1 MNPMNRI
8 HAPGGGANLPERR
21 RFLHGLQSAGV
32 AGLATAIDEPPALA
46 ALPDPEGQG
55 PGAEGSLPLAD
66 EPQSQLHPQLAGGE
80 APLAATAATATEA
93 APPPAQEHTGMDAP
107 AAQPQPAAMQAL
119 TFADMLLKAVHERT
133 QRAEKSVLRSM
144 AAQSGITE
152 GALGSILA
160 AARAGHTRPAGQ
172 PAPEDSAAET
182 ALAASPEQAAQT
194 MQPAGDATAAQTM
207 QLAQS
212 AQAPKAEPP
221 TQMEAT
227 KAPAPQEDRSA
238 VLGRRLVAAELRR
251 IGEQMGLVD
260 AEVALALIDPEA
272 MTVSEAGEVAGV
284 TEALNAL
291 KAQKGYL
298 FARAGGAWAERLG
311 GGLASISGVE
321 EAFYRKNPALR
332 K

>member
-66 EPQSQLHPQLAGGE
+66 EPQSQPHPQLAGGE

-107 AAQPQPAAMQAL
+107 AAQPKPAATQAL
-119 TFADMLLKAVHERT
+119 TFADMLMKAVHERT

-144 AAQSGITE
+144 AVQSGITE

-160 AARAGHTRPAGQ
+160 AARAGHTQAAGL

-182 ALAASPEQAAQT
+182 ALAATPEQAAQA
-194 MQPAGDATAAQTM
+194 MQPTGDATAAQ
-207 QLAQS
+207 A
-212 AQAPKAEPP
+212 APPP
-221 TQMEAT
+221 QTEET
-227 KAPAPQEDRSA
+227 KTPTLQEDRSA

-272 MTVSEAGEVAGV
+272 MTVSETGEVAGV

-311 GGLASISGVE
+311 GGLAPISGVE